1 MIVTLGPVNY
11 EQSPNA
17 PLRLRNHC
25 PLFGG
30 TSVDAMSHATGIG
43 PPSHNRKK
51 VQGMAVMVTGIGHV
65 GSYIV
70 RDLLDAGEEVVL
82 FGLFG
87 GTGQPGGPTP
97 DLQVLER
104 IVGTDFADRVTV
116 VVGDICHLDGLLDAI
131 STHAVTK
138 VVHMASM
145 LSAAVE
151 SNPPVALQVNVV
163 GTANVFEAAAQC
175 KLEKVVWAS
184 SIDVFG
190 HGPEYE
196 GTSITDDNAY
206 DPAYIYGATKV
217 VNEYVARQ
225 YARNHGLSITG
236 MRLSRVYGYGEHIK
250 AIRGSGTSWLSSLL
264 FDPTIGSGREV
275 VVPFGARSMDFV
287 YIEDVAAA
295 TVKALAKTEP
305 GSRNY
310 MVVGE
315 FRPIRDAY
323 EFVRKV
329 FPKAPITL
337 DENDAPLP
345 PGSSMAWA
353 IRHDGSRAASEIGY
367 TPRFSLEEGLLR
379 TINANRSDA
388 GLPPVTTP
396 TDSTG
401 SI

>member
-1 MIVTLGPVNY
+1 
-11 EQSPNA
+11 
-17 PLRLRNHC
+17 
-25 PLFGG
+25 
-30 TSVDAMSHATGIG
+30 
-43 PPSHNRKK
+43 
-51 VQGMAVMVTGIGHV
+51 MAVMVTGIGHA

-70 RDLLDAGEEVVL
+70 RDLLEAGEEVVL

-87 GTGQPGGPTP
+87 GPGGPGAPTP

-104 IVGTDFADRVTV
+104 IVGADYADRVKI
-116 VVGDICHLDGLLDAI
+116 VVGDICDLEALLDTI

-151 SNPPVALQVNVV
+151 ANPPLALQVNAV
-163 GTANVFEAAAQC
+163 GTANVFEAAARH
-175 KLEKVVWAS
+175 KVEKVVWAS

-190 HGPEYE
+190 HDPRYE
-196 GTSITDDNAY
+196 GTAISDDNPY
-206 DPAYIYGATKV
+206 DPPYIYGATKV
-217 VNEYVARQ
+217 LNEYVARQ

-236 MRLSRVYGYGEHIK
+236 MRLSRIYGYGEHIK

-264 FDPTIGSGREV
+264 YDPAIGSGTEV

-295 TVKALAKTEP
+295 TVKALAQTEP

-310 MVVGE
+310 LVVGE

-323 EFVRKV
+323 DFVRSV
-329 FPKAPITL
+329 FPEAPITL
-337 DENDAPLP
+337 DEADAPLP
-345 PGSSMAWA
+345 PGSSMTWA

-367 TPRFSLEEGLLR
+367 TPQVSLEEGLLR
-379 TINANRSDA
+379 TINANRADA
-388 GLPPVTTP
+388 GLPPVTAP
-396 TDSTG
+396 TITAGRS
-401 SI
+401 